1 MQQDAIEAV
10 GKLPNLAIL
19 VMGRCSF
26 KREELVF
33 KQLGSFPSL
42 VLLDLPMICNVLA
55 FVKFEYGTTP
65 KLELLRIEGWWG
77 LQELSGLRYLANLN
91 EIRLKKASPTVC
103 SSRITCRNN
112 YK

>member
-1 MQQDAIEAV
+1 
-10 GKLPNLAIL
+10 
-19 VMGRCSF
+19 MGRCSF

-77 LQELSGLRYLANLN
+77 LQKLSGLRYLANLK
-91 EIRLKKASPTVC
+91 EIRLKSFADCVQFEDNVQEQLQVAVAGNPNSND
-103 SSRITCRNN
+103 RFLRE
-112 YK
+112 